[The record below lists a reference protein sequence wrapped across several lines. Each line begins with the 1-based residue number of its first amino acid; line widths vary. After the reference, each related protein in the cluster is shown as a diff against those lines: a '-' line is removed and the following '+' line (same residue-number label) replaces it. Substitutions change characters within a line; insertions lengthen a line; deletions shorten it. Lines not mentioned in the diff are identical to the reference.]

1 MKILGY
7 ILLAYLALQ
16 LLGKKTAA
24 APVTSASG
32 ATLTPTGV
40 TLGNVFIDDSGDLV
54 TINSTG
60 GTTVLPDPAGIGGG
74 FAT

>member
-1 MKILGY
+1 V
-7 ILLAYLALQ
+7 ALQ
-16 LLGKKTAA
+16 LLGKKTA

-40 TLGNVFIDDSGDLV
+40 SLGNVFIDDSGDLV

-60 GTTVLPDPAGIGGG
+60 GTTVLPDPNGIGGG